1 MRHNALWV
9 AAVAVLGLAATPAA
23 SGQGSWRGLVV
34 APENRCAPYNS
45 DDYGYSQTLERA
57 AIAAMGGRIYGPYSG
72 RTFSRPTD
80 TDIEH
85 IVARSEAHD
94 SGLCAADDATKRA
107 FANDLLNITLA
118 SPEVNRAAKNDRD
131 AAAWIPTLNRC
142 WFAGRVLGVRLK
154 YGLTIDRMEATALD
168 RILAGCN
175 STAMIFA
182 TAPPSPVAPRSN
194 TPQGGREGGA
204 ALTQW
209 DTNRNGRISCAEA
222 RAHGI
227 APVRRGHPA
236 YPFMLDG
243 DGDGVVCE

>member
-1 MRHNALWV
+1 M
-9 AAVAVLGLAATPAA
+9 
-23 SGQGSWRGLVV
+23 LV
-34 APENRCAPYNS
+34 R
-45 DDYGYSQTLERA
+45 
-57 AIAAMGGRIYGPYSG
+57 
-72 RTFSRPTD
+72 RP
-80 TDIEH
+80 
-85 IVARSEAHD
+85 R
-94 SGLCAADDATKRA
+94 
-107 FANDLLNITLA
+107 
-118 SPEVNRAAKNDRD
+118 
-131 AAAWIPTLNRC
+131 
-142 WFAGRVLGVRLK
+142 LGVRLK

-168 RILAGCN
+168 RILASCN

-209 DTNRNGRISCAEA
+209 DTNRNGRISCAES